1 MEKLKLAGTG
11 RFRSNNRNRQFE
23 SILLRHPVTQF
34 SDFSENRSKSARV
47 RAISYQRMD
56 RESGSGGINWGE

>member
-1 MEKLKLAGTG
+1 V
-11 RFRSNNRNRQFE
+11 SE
-23 SILLRHPVTQF
+23 SRPNASTTHSALYPSFSALRASSTQF

-56 RESGSGGINWGE
+56 PESGQNQP